1 MKNSELCIKYGL
13 NSYQKPAKI
22 YVGGTSLPFKVLNG
36 SPGYINLMD
45 AFNSWQLVKELKLTT
60 GIVSA
65 ASFKHVSPAGAAI
78 GIPLS
83 EALKKAYFVEAMELS
98 ETKEW
103 YNIFKVMLERLTKE
117 EKYGWLSKLAE
128 VSLASDAF
136 FPFRDNIDRAAKS
149 GVKYIS
155 QPAGSMRDDIVIKAC
170 DEYGMFMSFSGLR
183 LFHH

>member
-1 MKNSELCIKYGL
+1 M
-13 NSYQKPAKI
+13 
-22 YVGGTSLPFKVLNG
+22 
-36 SPGYINLMD
+36 
-45 AFNSWQLVKELKLTT
+45 
-60 GIVSA
+60 
-65 ASFKHVSPAGAAI
+65 
-78 GIPLS
+78 
-83 EALKKAYFVEAMELS
+83 

-103 YNIFKVMLERLTKE
+103 YNIFKVMPIRLTKE
-117 EKYGWLSKLAE
+117 ENDAWLSKLAE

-155 QPAGSMRDDIVIKAC
+155 QPGGSMRDDIVIKAC